1 MKYHPIHLLPAL
13 ALLAFAP
20 CLNAGE
26 ENEAPIHL
34 KNCPPPVQKTIRAQA
49 KAEQGRI
56 LAVTK
61 EKEDG
66 RTVYEA
72 EIKTPRGTLWEIE
85 VASDGTLLEK
95 ETEEAFHSKLLRPRR

>member
-1 MKYHPIHLLPAL
+1 MKHHAIHLLPAL

-26 ENEAPIHL
+26 ENETPIHL
-34 KNCPPPVQKTIRAQA
+34 KDCPLPVQKTMRAQA

-56 LAVTK
+56 LVVTK

-72 EIKTPRGTLWEIE
+72 EIKTPRGMLFEVE

-95 ETEEAFHSKLLRPRR
+95 ETEDAFHSKLLRPRR